1 MLRNK
6 NNHTSNTLHSIEE
19 ANRRG
24 SVLDDLIRRQQRDI
38 LRDEDAFKQGQW
50 LLERRNGL
58 RSPTAGRAQT
68 TASEERACQAQATQD
83 LSPQREHRTSRE
95 PETWHHENEGDN
107 GLSIGLAHETRIVTI
122 FDTLYGKR
130 LQQLH
135 AAVGRHR
142 VRSGVATWRATCRDD
157 AQQCL
162 INALQ
167 SESREERARHA
178 RVEARM
184 DSALREREGAL
195 VREHQTK
202 LAEVT
207 RQLEVENHLALMTS
221 QGAIEALQE
230 QLELLR
236 TEARWLRTS
245 DSVYVARD
253 NDVDQTRHIRHIEN
267 LQPARDRG
275 VAPPA
280 AWLAPGVGLCR
291 PTLKSPE
298 GKLLSR

>member
-38 LRDEDAFKQGQW
+38 LRDDEDAFKQGQW

-83 LSPQREHRTSRE
+83 LSHQREHRTSRE
-95 PETWHHENEGDN
+95 PETWHHENEGSIDLSCPGLDLRHLDN

-122 FDTLYGKR
+122 LDTLYGKR

-162 INALQ
+162 IHALQ

-178 RVEARM
+178 RV
-184 DSALREREGAL
+184 LP
-195 VREHQTK
+195 
-202 LAEVT
+202 
-207 RQLEVENHLALMTS
+207 
-221 QGAIEALQE
+221 
-230 QLELLR
+230 
-236 TEARWLRTS
+236 
-245 DSVYVARD
+245 
-253 NDVDQTRHIRHIEN
+253 N
-267 LQPARDRG
+267 LNPI
-275 VAPPA
+275 
-280 AWLAPGVGLCR
+280 
-291 PTLKSPE
+291 
-298 GKLLSR
+298 